1 MVVSFISN
9 NAATVTQHNLQKSE
23 VELTRTLNRIST
35 GSRVFSASE
44 DATSMAIGIGLRA
57 DVAAMRAAQIN
68 TAQAVSMMQIADG
81 ALGEMSSVIVRL
93 SSLAS
98 TAQSGHLSNIE
109 RNYLDLEYQRL
120 LQEIDRIAG
129 STEFNGQPLLGGRTN
144 VLLNNIDPGLLPAA
158 GYSSFEFDSSRVSD
172 LDQFEVEY
180 YAATG
185 LMQLRNVTTG
195 VVQSL
200 PVQQPAPG
208 FQNTYSFGQLGVTL
222 TLNYSFDP
230 AVDVGPL
237 PFDVMA
243 DTVPVASVLE
253 FQIGPSTSAND
264 RLSVALPMVNT
275 AALGI
280 AATDITTEGA
290 AASAFQFL
298 EEANRIL
305 NAARADVGA
314 SMSRVETAA
323 ANLSISIENAEAARS
338 SLLDANVAEEASNLA
353 ANQVLFEAGTAI
365 LAQANMRP
373 KLLLRIL
380 NEG

>member
-1 MVVSFISN
+1 MVVSFTSN
-9 NAATVTQHNLQKSE
+9 SAATVTQHNLQKSE

-35 GSRVFSASE
+35 GSRVFSARE

-81 ALGEMSSVIVRL
+81 ALNEMSGVITRL

-98 TAQSGHLSNIE
+98 TAQSGHLSSVE
-109 RNYLDLEYQRL
+109 RSYLDLEYQRL
-120 LQEIDRIAG
+120 LQEMDRIAA

-144 VLLNNIDPGLLPAA
+144 ILLNNIDPGLLPAA
-158 GYSSFEFDSSRVSD
+158 GYSSFSFDSSRVSD
-172 LDQFEVEY
+172 LDQFEIEY

-185 LMQLRNVTTG
+185 LMQMRNVNTG
-195 VVQSL
+195 IVQSL
-200 PVQQPAPG
+200 PVQAPEPG

-230 AVDVGPL
+230 AVDAGPL
-237 PFDVMA
+237 AFDVLA
-243 DTVPVASVLE
+243 DAVPVASVLE
-253 FQIGPSTSAND
+253 FQIGSTTSPDD
-264 RLSVALPMVNT
+264 RITVSLPMVNT

-280 AATDITTEGA
+280 AGTDIGTPMA
-290 AASAFQFL
+290 AESAFQFL
-298 EEANRIL
+298 QDANRIL
-305 NAARADVGA
+305 NAARADIGA
-314 SMSRVETAA
+314 SMSRVERAA
-323 ANLSISIENAEAARS
+323 SNLAVSIENAEAARS
-338 SLLDANVAEEASNLA
+338 ALLDANVAEESANLA
-353 ANQVLFEAGTAI
+353 SNQVLFEAGTAV

-373 KLLLRIL
+373 RLLLRIL